1 MKKYEP
7 SPARTEPCH
16 PPFSIRNPSPASTC
30 FACFAVQKV
39 SRSRSTS
46 PLSVRVFRLT
56 SAFSA
61 FSAVKI
67 LPAFSARR
75 PVPVSH
81 LFALNRAQS
90 RSIAVTKGFKKNEPP
105 RPCPLMPPHFL
116 RFSFCA
122 LPRLACRAPVA
133 AFELS
138 PAAIN
143 YLRST
148 INCSQRPCS
157 AKRLD
162 ETRPLPTL
170 PASVSDMAP
179 WVNHPQQLPFLR
191 RR

>member
-1 MKKYEP
+1 ML
-7 SPARTEPCH
+7 H
-16 PPFSIRNPSPASTC
+16 
-30 FACFAVQKV
+30 
-39 SRSRSTS
+39 SRSATPAFR
-46 PLSVRVFRLT
+46 VIRVFRGSKSQSEPFDIT
-56 SAFSA
+56 SLRS
-61 FSAVKI
+61 
-67 LPAFSARR
+67 R
-75 PVPVSH
+75 VPPH
-81 LFALNRAQS
+81 LCVLCVLCGENPSGIQRSTTRSSFALIRAQS